1 VAKVLCHVAVL
12 EGKAPAAA
20 TTRGLVRRHR
30 RRIGRVARALLK
42 RGALA
47 QEAID
52 TLILTVA
59 NAAVACSRS
68 LSAARSRSRS

>member
-12 EGKAPAAA
+12 EGKIPAAGNDA
-20 TTRGLVRRHR
+20 RLVRRHR
-30 RRIGRVARALLK
+30 RRIGRVARAVLK

-59 NAAVACSRS
+59 MPRPR
-68 LSAARSRSRS
+68 ARAP